1 MDPDRPDLDFLDFEV
16 SKKVKISAKKCF
28 LQKILFFSWEALG
41 SRYFVWRIVLGCGG
55 VWGARNIVNLM
66 KSMIFHGFDKDFAGS
81 CPVFVQPTGEL
92 LYACALVC
100 A

>member
-28 LQKILFFSWEALG
+28 LKKICFFSWEALG

-55 VWGARNIVNLM
+55 VWDARNIANFM
-66 KSMIFHGFDKDFAGS
+66 KIIKIDIF
-81 CPVFVQPTGEL
+81 
-92 LYACALVC
+92 YARNDILAILTWEIH
-100 A
+100 